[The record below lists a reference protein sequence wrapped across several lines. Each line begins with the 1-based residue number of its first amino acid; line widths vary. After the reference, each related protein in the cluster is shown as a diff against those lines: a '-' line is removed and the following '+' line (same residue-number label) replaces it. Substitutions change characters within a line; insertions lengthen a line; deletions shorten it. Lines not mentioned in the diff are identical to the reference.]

1 MDVTCS
7 SFDFTE
13 RVLSELKMSDLL
25 RFGVSI
31 EDSLLENFDR
41 LVAERSYAT
50 RSEALRDLI
59 RDALVESRL
68 EKQQET
74 IEVLSS
80 LTLVYDHHA
89 RELAEQMAE
98 VQHRHHE
105 MVVSVLHVHVSHDDC
120 MEVIVL
126 RGLQGEV
133 RKLANAL
140 LSLKGVKH
148 GKLFTTLP
156 AQTIS
161 ERASVSHTHQRHPH
175 HEGED
180 EAHARHHRLTA

>member
-1 MDVTCS
+1 
-7 SFDFTE
+7 
-13 RVLSELKMSDLL
+13 MSDLL

-41 LVAERSYAT
+41 LVSERGYAT

-126 RGLQGEV
+126 RGPCGEV
-133 RKLANAL
+133 RRLADAL

-148 GKLFTTLP
+148 GRLFTTLP
-156 AQTIS
+156 AQAIN
-161 ERASVSHTHQRHPH
+161 ERASIPHTHRHHPHH

-180 EAHARHHRLTA
+180 EAHARHHQLTA

>member
-1 MDVTCS
+1 
-7 SFDFTE
+7 
-13 RVLSELKMSDLL
+13 MSDLL

-31 EDSLLENFDR
+31 EDTLLENFDR
-41 LVAERSYAT
+41 LVAEQSYAT

-98 VQHRHHE
+98 IQHGHHG
-105 MVVSVLHVHVSHDDC
+105 MVVSVLHVHVNHDDC

-126 RGLQGEV
+126 RGLYGEV
-133 RKLANAL
+133 RRMANAL

-148 GKLFTTLP
+148 GRLFTTLP
-156 AQTIS
+156 SHEIN
-161 ERASVSHTHQRHPH
+161 ERAPAHHHRHPH
-175 HEGED
+175 DHKDHDRG
-180 EAHARHHRLTA
+180 AVLTSPGG